1 MEKIEIFIAL
11 LLGVALSVHFVI
23 QGQDYGSQDYG
34 SQDYG
39 SSNATS
45 ENSTGNGTQADDY
58 YYYYYYY
65 EEPQYPSECPMN
77 QFSSQQEFDDCCAAM
92 DANRR
97 NFSDCCEYPQLVVW
111 QWQYNMCIKNVQA
124 KGQEPNRCNVMPCC
138 YQYMGTIDST
148 VTKSGIKVAGLKYSF
163 LLSVNNNTA
172 WVKPINE
179 SVEICNKHLRKTVPS
194 KRNANAYKSFWD
206 CYETIPL
213 YLYDI
218 IGCSYNFN

>member
-1 MEKIEIFIAL
+1 
-11 LLGVALSVHFVI
+11 
-23 QGQDYGSQDYG
+23 
-34 SQDYG
+34 
-39 SSNATS
+39 
-45 ENSTGNGTQADDY
+45 
-58 YYYYYYY
+58 
-65 EEPQYPSECPMN
+65 MN

-97 NFSDCCEYPQLVVW
+97 NFSDCCEYPQIVVW

-218 IGCSYNFN
+218 IGCSYNFNYIWCPNELFHSELDRCDMTRQYVYNCLLGGT